1 MICQNCGQ
9 EFTVTPA
16 SDSKKFCPKC
26 FIQKLNHLANR
37 PDPVATK
44 PMDDPMQPITDTGT
58 GQPPVEPTTPPVD
71 PTPVPSEPTQPGV
84 PPSDEPTEPAA
95 PSIEVPEP
103 TSPGTPP
110 PTPGEEAPAGG
121 TTPPTQ
127 PVV

>member
-9 EFTVTPA
+9 EFTVTPT

-26 FIQKLNHLANR
+26 FIQKLNHLANQ

-71 PTPVPSEPTQPGV
+71 PTSVPPEPIQPGV
-84 PPSDEPTEPAA
+84 PGPTEPAA

-121 TTPPTQ
+121 TPPPAQ

>member
-9 EFTVTPA
+9 EFTVTPT

-26 FIQKLNHLANR
+26 FIQKLNHLANH

-71 PTPVPSEPTQPGV
+71 PTPPAEGPIV
-84 PPSDEPTEPAA
+84 PPSP
-95 PSIEVPEP
+95 I
-103 TSPGTPP
+103 TPP
-110 PTPGEEAPAGG
+110 AEEQPVEETEETPEGVEPPTGQ
-121 TTPPTQ
+121 TPPSAP